1 MDFPNYLFLSKNWFK
16 TGWALNAHRRLK
28 NLVIVM
34 DWTPDASAA
43 KAFDVS
49 TFGDTSDGT
58 FSPGFEEGTTGL
70 RNDADE
76 PGGGGGVLAQASV
89 LAQTMTATLVNS
101 TTTRKQKSWTPTEL
115 TKEQELSLHAAF
127 AMFDEK
133 KLGRLDEV
141 QLREVLRSADAC
153 VGGDEGALTVLARRV
168 MGGDA
173 EEGISL
179 KSLKVSLAKENIYG
193 VQDGRFYVAVSLAE
207 AESLRAAMRA
217 AKREAF
223 ESNGACDGRLVPFH
237 DVELGL
243 RVLSPGG
250 DGALLE
256 SSSGYVPAELFQAST
271 ATQCFR
277 FLDSQMDFE
286 AHEVSLLLRALQGSA
301 PETRVE
307 FFEKVKA
314 VRRRPKGIDWRDTP
328 LARALTTAD
337 AFALLASR
345 ASSSRVRQALRQRKM
360 RLLDAF
366 RAFDGETQNGR
377 LSYEA
382 LYGGLTWLGVEL
394 TPVQMMDLARKID
407 TAQTGFV
414 TYSQFV
420 EAFGPDEAWAAG
432 DGDDDDGTRNTSGEN
447 ADGTDSKTRRPS
459 ALDAFYGDSGD
470 AGDFGDMM
478 SASTRDD
485 SDLFGLNKKSAA
497 RYVLHFPNPI
507 TVYCPSLTVLLEQ
520 VH

>member
-43 KAFDVS
+43 RARRWILQLV
-49 TFGDTSDGT
+49 TI
-58 FSPGFEEGTTGL
+58 SPGFEEGTTGL

-127 AMFDEK
+127 AMFDEN

-345 ASSSRVRQALRQRKM
+345 ASSSRVRQALRQREAELYGT
-360 RLLDAF
+360 RRDVCLH
-366 RAFDGETQNGR
+366 RIR

-497 RYVLHFPNPI
+497 RYVLHFPNPN